1 MLPVK
6 ESLWKLE
13 FVQGVLRKPTFKV
26 SLNQVSNSWDIFDMD
41 NVTWTNAASI
51 NVTVIVGICSRCSQ
65 ESSIKVL
72 SNRVGNR
79 WDIADIEFVW
89 VGGVGWCAKLFSCLT
104 QLMFMLRWVG
114 LLTIILTKLYVW
126 KISIESK
133 SISWFL
139 FRNGLTTVLKLGV
152 QLRNRFRVVEG

>member
-6 ESLWKLE
+6 ESLWQLE

-26 SLNQVSNSWDIFDMD
+26 SLIQVSNSWDIFDMD

-65 ESSIKVL
+65 GSSIKVL

-79 WDIADIEFVW
+79 WDISDIEFV
-89 VGGVGWCAKLFSCLT
+89 GGWWGVACKVIFVSNPTNVYVELGFWQQFWQICMFERFQLSPSQLVDFSLC
-104 QLMFMLRWVG
+104 
-114 LLTIILTKLYVW
+114 
-126 KISIESK
+126 
-133 SISWFL
+133 
-139 FRNGLTTVLKLGV
+139 NGLTTVLKLEV
-152 QLRNRFRVVEG
+152 QLRKRFRVAEG